1 MIYEKALQIIPHE
14 ASFTFSKVWIMLAQF
29 YLRKLDLVAARKLL
43 GQALGKCPRRK
54 LFRFYVELE
63 MQFGEIDRCRKI
75 YER

>member
-1 MIYEKALQIIPHE
+1 
-14 ASFTFSKVWIMLAQF
+14 MLAQF